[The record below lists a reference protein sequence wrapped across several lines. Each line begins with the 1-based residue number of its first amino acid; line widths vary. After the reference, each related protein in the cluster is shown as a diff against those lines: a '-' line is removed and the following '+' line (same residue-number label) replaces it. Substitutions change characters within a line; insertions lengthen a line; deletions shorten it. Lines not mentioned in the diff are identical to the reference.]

1 MTNFKAVRDFFS
13 EEEWQIIDYAISEY
27 QDHLFENEGE
37 QEIYDSIQDKLNQL
51 FHEVQSWSSKSL
63 RSRLTSRIVTLNV
76 LSIFKDKSQSL
87 VLAPFGMLTM
97 MTIS

>member
-51 FHEVQSWSSKSL
+51 FHEVQS
-63 RSRLTSRIVTLNV
+63 
-76 LSIFKDKSQSL
+76 
-87 VLAPFGMLTM
+87 
-97 MTIS
+97 